1 MAQEALKPVIRV
13 AALSRSLRKSSKH
26 RGLIRAGTLSL
37 LCLLFFMVLKLKGL
51 AKNEYKTKSLHCYLF
66 Y

>member
-26 RGLIRAGTLSL
+26 RGLIRAGTLSF
-37 LCLLFFMVLKLKGL
+37 LCLLFFLVLKLKGL
-51 AKNEYKTKSLHCYLF
+51 AKN
-66 Y
+66 